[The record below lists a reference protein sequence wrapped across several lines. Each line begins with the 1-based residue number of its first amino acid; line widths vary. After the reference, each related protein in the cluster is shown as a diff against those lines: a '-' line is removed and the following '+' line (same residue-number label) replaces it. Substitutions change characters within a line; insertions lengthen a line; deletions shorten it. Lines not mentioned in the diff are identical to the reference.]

1 MTTPEITFED
11 ALTQLHDEKSEM
23 SREML
28 AFFSDMTP
36 RQLTALQSNWD
47 KLTPIRKQDFVSKL
61 KQLLEIDTLL
71 SFDLLARTLLKDAD
85 PFVRAG
91 AIRLL
96 DEYERSDIIPDLLTI
111 AQDDDAMTPRAE
123 AITVLGGFIL
133 RGELGEI
140 ATAHLRDVEEAL
152 MRLIHAN
159 EKTELRQRAL
169 ESLGYSS
176 RSEVKTL
183 IREAWQR
190 DLPMWQASAVFA
202 MGRSCDQDWRDEVLE
217 ALLHENDIVRLA
229 ATKAAGEL
237 ELGDA
242 RPLLLKMLED
252 ERDEEVFRALI
263 WSLSQ
268 IGGEDVR
275 EYLLSLLDQYDDEE
289 EAAIEY
295 IEEALTNL
303 DFTEDLQNFDFLA
316 FDEDDPLAK

>member
-316 FDEDDPLAK
+316 FDEDDPLEK